1 MDNGV
6 FEILR
11 TAVSSWSGHFRSL
24 FRSRLTFLP
33 VAAAAIAGCLLGHIP
48 GLPGALW
55 AVAAL
60 GCALVA
66 VGLSGC
72 PRRPVLRWALP
83 ALICAIASGF
93 AARTAW
99 SGRESAAA
107 ALARAFPGPMVA
119 ETELRVLT
127 PPQVADSGR
136 STFRAE
142 LTSLAIGEMRASV
155 HLPVYVRWA
164 GVAPEVGDTLAA
176 RGTLEAVGRPR
187 NPGEF
192 DRRAWLARQGI
203 FSELQI
209 AHPNDGRLLQA
220 GGLTLLRLAART
232 AAWIRG
238 TLTKGLEAD
247 SQQARLILA
256 MTLGETRGFD
266 PNDLEAFRNTGTL
279 HLFSVSGLH
288 VGMVGFL
295 LWIVLGGIPPRLRSL
310 LIILALFFY
319 ALVTGWK
326 PASVRAAVMGAFVLA
341 GLMAGR
347 PTAILNSLL
356 AAVVLILLGNPM
368 ELGNPGFQ
376 MSFLTVLALIVL
388 CPPLT
393 RSFHVPLAVDPLI
406 PRRIF
411 TPAEALRAAIGRRT
425 APSLAVVVAAWVG
438 SLALTW
444 VHFHIISLT
453 AMPANA
459 ICVPLAFC
467 IMSVS
472 TMSLVAG
479 VFSSA
484 LATAFN
490 NTNWLLAGLLLET
503 TKLLAGIPGAVLPAA
518 LPGSHRGEVIV
529 FDVGAGSLVALDV
542 GGKIALVDA
551 GPASAAQQTLLP
563 WLSQRGVRS
572 VETLVL
578 THGDARHVGGAL
590 GLLERVPVRHILA
603 GQGQTSSRS
612 PTLKLV
618 RKTVEARGQPIED
631 LQAGRQ
637 FALLPEVSAE
647 CLFHPPEHEASL
659 ADDRALVLRI
669 EVRGW
674 TILLLSDAGAPT
686 LNWLM
691 EHHPDRL
698 PCDILIQGAHRFSV
712 TPPEQFWKLASP
724 RAVIATNAH
733 FPASERIPPETHHA
747 LERLGIP
754 LLTLDRTGA
763 ISLRLKK
770 HSATLSPFLEPHA
783 PTITLQREILQN
795 QEPQPTLR
803 IQNHPLPE
811 NSH

>member
-1 MDNGV
+1 M
-6 FEILR
+6 
-11 TAVSSWSGHFRSL
+11 SSWSGHFRSL

-33 VAAAAIAGCLLGHIP
+33 VAAAAIVGCLLGHIP

-55 AVAAL
+55 AAAAL
-60 GCALVA
+60 GCALIA
-66 VGLSGC
+66 LRLSG
-72 PRRPVLRWALP
+72 RSRHQALRWALP
-83 ALICAIASGF
+83 ALLCAIASGF

-107 ALARAFPGPMVA
+107 VLAHAFPGPIVA

-127 PPQVADSGR
+127 PPQVAESGR

-142 LTSLAIGEMRASV
+142 LTSLAIGETRASV
-155 HLPVYVRWA
+155 RLPIFVRWV
-164 GVAPEVGDTLAA
+164 GVVPEVGDTLAA
-176 RGTLEAVGRPR
+176 RGALEAAGRPR

-203 FSELQI
+203 FSELHV

-220 GGLTLLRLAART
+220 GGLTLPRLAART

-238 TLTKGLEAD
+238 TLTTGLEAD

-266 PNDLEAFRNTGTL
+266 PNDLEAFRATGTL

-295 LWIVLGGIPPRLRSL
+295 LWIVLGGIPPRPRSL
-310 LIILALFFY
+310 FIILALFFY

-341 GLMAGR
+341 GMMAGR

-393 RSFHVPLAVDPLI
+393 RSFHLPLAVDPLI

-411 TPAEALRAAIGRRT
+411 TPTEALRAAIGQRA

-459 ICVPLAFC
+459 VCVPLAFC

-479 VFSSA
+479 VFSPA

-503 TKLLAGIPGAVLPAA
+503 TKLFAGIPGAVLPAA

-529 FDVGAGSLVALDV
+529 FDVGAGSLMALDM

-551 GPASAAQQTLLP
+551 GPAFAAPQTLLP

-590 GLLERVPVRHILA
+590 GLVERVPVRRVLT
-603 GQGQTSSRS
+603 GQPSSRS
-612 PTLKLV
+612 PTLQRV
-618 RKTVEARGQPIED
+618 WQTVEARGWPITI
-631 LQAGRQ
+631 LKAGSR
-637 FALLPEVSAE
+637 FSPLPEVSVE
-647 CLFHPPEHEASL
+647 CLFPPDGHVASL
-659 ADDRALVLRI
+659 ADDHALVLRM

-674 TILLLSDAGAPT
+674 TFLLLSDAGAPT

-698 PCDILIQGAHRFSV
+698 RCDFAIQGANRFSV

-724 RAVIATNAH
+724 RAVIATNAR
-733 FPASERIPPETHHA
+733 FPASERIPPETLHT
-747 LERLGIP
+747 LERLDIP

-763 ISLRLKK
+763 ISIRLQKNT
-770 HSATLSPFLEPHA
+770 ATLSPFLESDA
-783 PTITLQREILQN
+783 PAMTIKRKTLE
-795 QEPQPTLR
+795 EP
-803 IQNHPLPE
+803 
-811 NSH
+811 